1 MFCKQNSKIKKIYVI
16 YKFSDLRRQV
26 VQIHQTQT
34 LIVIVRFQAREQLR
48 VMAIT
53 VVMEVVT
60 NVVRP

>member
-1 MFCKQNSKIKKIYVI
+1 MY
-16 YKFSDLRRQV
+16 YKFSDPRRQV

-34 LIVIVRFQAREQLR
+34 LIVIVTHRFQARVQLK

-60 NVVRP
+60 NVVRS

>member
-1 MFCKQNSKIKKIYVI
+1 MLCKQNSRIKKYVI
-16 YKFSDLRRQV
+16 YKFSDLHRQV

-34 LIVIVRFQAREQLR
+34 LIVIVRFQAREQLK

-60 NVVRP
+60 NVVRS